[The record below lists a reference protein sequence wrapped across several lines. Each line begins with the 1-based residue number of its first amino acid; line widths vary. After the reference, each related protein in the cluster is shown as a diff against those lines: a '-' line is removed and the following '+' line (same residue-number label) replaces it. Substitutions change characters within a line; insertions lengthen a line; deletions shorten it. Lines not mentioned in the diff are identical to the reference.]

1 MPKILIKELRAIQ
14 EKIKNQ
20 RGQCLIKPCIMS
32 VMSIALKIVELKTHT
47 ICSAQT
53 LGEEL
58 EWTSMAIIIQEAVMV
73 CLLKDRGTIKDMAL
87 LEIKPLKIIQST
99 CLFLI
104 TMLDTRRTLRVALVD
119 RLLLLRGNEVFR
131 QG

>member
-1 MPKILIKELRAIQ
+1 
-14 EKIKNQ
+14 
-20 RGQCLIKPCIMS
+20 MS

-58 EWTSMAIIIQEAVMV
+58 GWTSMAIIIQEAVMV
-73 CLLKDRGTIKDMAL
+73 CLLKDRGTIKDMEL